1 MRVPL
6 ADMSSDSQL
15 SGTDPWRRRYKPR
28 KVGSMGSAGQ
38 QGQPPGG
45 DVTRRREARLTEVAV
60 AGHKGKVAETENE
73 PRVYSR
79 MRLRKT
85 SEGKERDEMAV
96 CWEGRKEGR
105 GKTRCG
111 GGDGSEEAMA
121 HQRMKSVKKKGMNTN
136 QQRKHKWGNVGRKIS
151 D

>member
-15 SGTDPWRRRYKPR
+15 SGTDPWRRRRYKPR

-38 QGQPPGG
+38 RGQPSGG

-60 AGHKGKVAETENE
+60 AGHEGKVAETENE

-96 CWEGRKEGR
+96 CWEGRMQGR
-105 GKTRCG
+105 K
-111 GGDGSEEAMA
+111 EEAK
-121 HQRMKSVKKKGMNTN
+121 R
-136 QQRKHKWGNVGRKIS
+136 GRRWK
-151 D
+151 